1 MFKEFFTQEELNIA
15 RQNGFILT
23 GKTGSGKSTLLNV
36 LFNKKVTEA
45 KPCAFAVTK
54 NPSVFYLK
62 LKNGTCI
69 SLVDTPGLS
78 DPEITSRDET
88 NLDEKHLKDI
98 EKVISEEKIHIKGIL
113 FLVNFQ
119 IERFDNS
126 EQEALIC
133 YNKIFPL
140 KRFWKHLIV
149 IFTHHYGDP
158 NGDTTE
164 EMIQNR
170 DESNGQIFTLLMKR
184 VKNVSDVIDYR
195 DLRVK
200 YYNSYSSVK
209 NHNQEIVNNKN
220 KEDLEILINELCQSE
235 PLFCQIEIIHVK
247 NEKIKENGQTFLVEY
262 ERIGFFDFNHN
273 PLKEKINLIKKEPI
287 NDDQEVPLVSQEV
300 KVFAAQSDSSG
311 NLNYSGEKGNKN
323 NSKYLKNGVGGGLGA
338 ILGAGLGVVGGLAYA
353 GGIAG
358 GGVGLGAAI
367 AAGAAAGAAAIAAPI
382 AIGVGIVGII
392 GTGIGLGISK
402 LFN

>member
-45 KPCAFAVTK
+45 IACAFAVTLYS
-54 NPSVFYLK
+54 NVFYLK
-62 LKNGTCI
+62 LKNGRCI

-78 DPEITSRDET
+78 DPNITEPD
-88 NLDEKHLKDI
+88 LDEIHLKDI
-98 EKVISEEKIHIKGIL
+98 EKAISEEKIHIKGIL

-119 IERFDNS
+119 LERFDKS
-126 EQEALIC
+126 EQEALIS

-149 IFTHHYGDP
+149 IFTHHYCDP

-164 EMIQNR
+164 EMRQNR
-170 DESNGQIFTLLMKR
+170 DESNGMIFTTLMNK

-200 YYNSYSSVK
+200 YYNSYSPVK

-247 NEKIKENGQTFLVEY
+247 NEKIKENGQIFLVEY

-273 PLKEKINLIKKEPI
+273 PLKEKINPIKKEPI

-300 KVFAAQSDSSG
+300 KVFTAQSDSSG

-353 GGIAG
+353 GGITG

-402 LFN
+402 LFD